1 MQYLKGVISTSDYM
15 TILHQNVKGV
25 RDTLASFLEAYIY
38 AVRKDIQEK
47 RISIEEIVQ
56 YRLVKTEA
64 IQQQQPTTTSTFST
78 PSPSLETNTTV
89 SNEQYI
95 KNEPTS
101 VSSNSEQQQVS
112 SPMITSSQSMMAKME
127 PGSSR
132 SSPIFRTAS
141 PQYQLMNKSH
151 GSVGMIEQH
160 QQHRESPLTIS
171 RDLQQPKTSPIP
183 ATTAP
188 NMEIPQTSF
197 NFQEQAIIQSID
209 TEMHSPNETNIT
221 SNLSESS
228 QPEPQLSQQE
238 ELADDTPLTELP
250 HDIALQRSLIDPTTF
265 SALMQRKVPGITI
278 ESPAFLMIS
287 EFLESKI
294 KKLISN
300 ARLAAEHRSEQF
312 RSNPNFIEAENP
324 RAQLIA
330 IEKLEK
336 AEKKRKADLENERLS
351 KNAGN
356 KTKEIT
362 KEDENL
368 NRDANEAAMS
378 ALGGKK
384 RTWQNRKGDESGN
397 GGPAAKKAALARAK
411 QISMKDLLFAF
422 EKDSFAKDSIVYRK
436 VLYGLYSDNKN

>member
-1 MQYLKGVISTSDYM
+1 M

-38 AVRKDIQEK
+38 AVRKDIQEI

-64 IQQQQPTTTSTFST
+64 FQQQPTTNYNTL
-78 PSPSLETNTTV
+78 SPSLESNA

-95 KNEPTS
+95 KNEPMS
-101 VSSNSEQQQVS
+101 VPSNSEQQQVS
-112 SPMITSSQSMMAKME
+112 SPMITSSHSMAKME

-132 SSPIFRTAS
+132 SSPILRTSS

-151 GSVGMIEQH
+151 GSVGMIE

-188 NMEIPQTSF
+188 NIEITQTSF

-209 TEMHSPNETNIT
+209 TEMHSPKETNIT
-221 SNLSESS
+221 SNLPQSS
-228 QPEPQLSQQE
+228 QPEPQQE
-238 ELADDTPLTELP
+238 EPADDTPLTELP
-250 HDIALQRSLIDPTTF
+250 HDIAIQRSLIDPTTF

-351 KNAGN
+351 KNVGNKSDGN

-362 KEDENL
+362 IEDENL

-384 RTWQNRKGDESGN
+384 RTWQNRKGDESGSVII
-397 GGPAAKKAALARAK
+397 KTE
-411 QISMKDLLFAF
+411 LFF
-422 EKDSFAKDSIVYRK
+422 PR
-436 VLYGLYSDNKN
+436 